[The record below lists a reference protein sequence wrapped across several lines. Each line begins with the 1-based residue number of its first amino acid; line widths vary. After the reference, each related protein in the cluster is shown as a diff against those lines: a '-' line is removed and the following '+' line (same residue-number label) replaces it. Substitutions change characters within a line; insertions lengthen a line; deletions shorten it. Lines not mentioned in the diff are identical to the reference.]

1 MAVSADGFARYAP
14 PPTPSRESGFAADE
28 TRAGRQCR
36 DGHGAGRA
44 LSRRARGLPR
54 RALRCLRTRQYRL
67 RTWQGCLR
75 TPPFF
80 GNAGAVAGGGSV
92 AGLVGAFGCDQAF
105 GVQHALAHRLE
116 AVPSIRVVSRF
127 GCTSSDHLRAPFSI
141 MRQNRAFLAT
151 EPRSGT
157 SRYDSLR
164 FRHRRK
170 AKKVGKARKPQ
181 VTRAPSER
189 AKESPCQN
197 SVPWPK
203 TGAFAARPVA
213 RPTARRAQPGPPS
226 SVRQPPEKRLDENRP
241 EETPEPRTH
250 PGAAREK
257 PRPERKKGER
267 GRAEAKAGPE
277 LGLAGT
283 SRTEPGRARAE
294 AELGPAWP
302 GRDRSRIGAGPGL
315 KSG

>member
-1 MAVSADGFARYAP
+1 MWENFSGSRNSRSEFPDRRAKGLAREKAKSLRFDALRTRFSRVPHVKIP
-14 PPTPSRESGFAADE
+14 PPTPRTGRLPERLTVVWRRGRRRIWNSARSRIQPDKTTGNPN
-28 TRAGRQCR
+28 AG
-36 DGHGAGRA
+36 
-44 LSRRARGLPR
+44 LSRSPLRPSPPDCGAPR
-54 RALRCLRTRQYRL
+54 R
-67 RTWQGCLR
+67 
-75 TPPFF
+75 PFAEPWSF
-80 GNAGAVAGGGSV
+80 ARPSV
-92 AGLVGAFGCDQAF
+92 
-105 GVQHALAHRLE
+105 
-116 AVPSIRVVSRF
+116 
-127 GCTSSDHLRAPFSI
+127 RADSP
-141 MRQNRAFLAT
+141 FLAT

-170 AKKVGKARKPQ
+170 AKEVGKARKPQ
-181 VTRAPSER
+181 VARAPSER

-226 SVRQPPEKRLDENRP
+226 SVRQPPEKCLDENRP

-302 GRDRSRIGAGPGL
+302 GRDRSRIVAGLGL